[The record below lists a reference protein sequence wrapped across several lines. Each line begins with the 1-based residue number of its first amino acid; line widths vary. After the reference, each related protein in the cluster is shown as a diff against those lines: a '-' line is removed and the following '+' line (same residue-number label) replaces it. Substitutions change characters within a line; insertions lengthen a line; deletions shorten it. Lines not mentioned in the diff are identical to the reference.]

1 MPPLMHA
8 FLFYI
13 SNEPFHVKVN
23 PVPQNSKYCKT
34 FRSDTVWKQTLYR
47 VKNWNRFCNSSL
59 GLETADKA
67 SNTKINYLNSANFLL
82 FKISSLQI
90 FFLYFRCSQ
99 FQISLDN
106 IRQHIQKMVSDNN
119 DTYRWKFDALVPK
132 PGCPVRYPKG
142 SVINITNDIDE

>member
-1 MPPLMHA
+1 MVFEFFA
-8 FLFYI
+8 FLI
-13 SNEPFHVKVN
+13 NEPFHVKVN

-34 FRSDTVWKQTLYR
+34 FRSNTVWKQTLYR

-59 GLETADKA
+59 GLETAHIA
-67 SNTKINYLNSANFLL
+67 SNTKIIYLNSANFL
-82 FKISSLQI
+82 
-90 FFLYFRCSQ
+90 FFLQFLHSKYFFWYFGWSQ

-106 IRQHIQKMVSDNN
+106 IRQHVQKMVSDNN

-132 PGCPVRYPKG
+132 PGCPIRYPKG